1 MFGVL
6 LFALLLQVGWSRIDV
21 PGDLSVLVM
30 DRRRGSGRGGAATE
44 ITGTIATA
52 GPSPGMIAPAGSF
65 GDAVRAGSRFVGVG
79 RPPLRFGAPAA
90 STAERLTVAY
100 RYVRV
105 SAGPDDLRFPEL
117 ARLDRRD
124 EVEVIGSE
132 AGYLEVRTPDGIVG
146 WVPRIVLVGSP
157 IPGDA

>member
-6 LFALLLQVGWSRIDV
+6 LFALLLQGGWTRIEV
-21 PGDLSVLVM
+21 PGGLSVLVM
-30 DRRRGSGRGGAATE
+30 DRRRGSGRGGSVVDV
-44 ITGTIATA
+44 A
-52 GPSPGMIAPAGSF
+52 GASAMAGAGPGMIGPTGSF
-65 GDAVRAGSRFVGVG
+65 DDPARAGGRFVGVG
-79 RPPLRFGAPAA
+79 RAPLRFSAPAA
-90 STAERLTVAY
+90 STAERRIVAY

-132 AGYLEVRTPDGIVG
+132 VGYLQVRTPDGIVG

-157 IPGDA
+157 IRGDA